1 MPVVCEP
8 FAEKELISRVKYAGI
23 DEFVYVK
30 NPSKDFKEESYF
42 LPALYANS
50 AEKISNFRVRSDDVW
65 VATFPKC
72 GTTWSLEMIWMLCNG
87 LDYETSRNVD
97 QNARFPFLEVHNILS
112 RELNLPDGAEI
123 LEKTESPR
131 FIKTHL
137 PAPLLP
143 KEIWTVRPKLVYV
156 ARNVK
161 DAAISFYHHYR
172 NIFHYTGSLEDFLE
186 NFMNDKVVYAPY
198 HSHISEYWQRRNEEN
213 ILFLTYEDMKKDH
226 PRVIEKTAKFFGKSY
241 TKEQILELANYL
253 DFSNFSKNYSVNH
266 EEGVERIQRTLQ
278 LKKPDDDYRF
288 IRRGE
293 VGSHRDEM
301 PKDMIEKFN
310 EWTERKI
317 EKAQLGPE
325 IRTIFNRS

>member
-112 RELNLPDGAEI
+112 RELNLPDE
-123 LEKTESPR
+123 
-131 FIKTHL
+131 
-137 PAPLLP
+137 
-143 KEIWTVRPKLVYV
+143 
-156 ARNVK
+156 
-161 DAAISFYHHYR
+161 
-172 NIFHYTGSLEDFLE
+172 
-186 NFMNDKVVYAPY
+186 
-198 HSHISEYWQRRNEEN
+198 
-213 ILFLTYEDMKKDH
+213 
-226 PRVIEKTAKFFGKSY
+226 
-241 TKEQILELANYL
+241 
-253 DFSNFSKNYSVNH
+253 NYSVNH